1 VQTDPNHSLTI
12 NCGTAAATNIIL
24 VERLSETTLRTASMI
39 GNVRVVTA
47 DGIIALI
54 PECVRTHD
62 ERKHWTTRDGY
73 SSH

>member
-1 VQTDPNHSLTI
+1 VQTDPNPSLTI

-47 DGIIALI
+47 DGIIAMI
-54 PECVRTHD
+54 DECVRTHV
-62 ERKHWTTRDGY
+62 ERKHWITREGY
-73 SSH
+73 SAC